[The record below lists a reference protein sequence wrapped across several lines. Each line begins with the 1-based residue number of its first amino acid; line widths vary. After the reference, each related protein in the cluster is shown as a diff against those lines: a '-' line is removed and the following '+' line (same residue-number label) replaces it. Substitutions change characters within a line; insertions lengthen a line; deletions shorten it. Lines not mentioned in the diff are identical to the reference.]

1 MADLNAFIDAV
12 NKDVNATV
20 VPQIEK
26 LTRGIGAQAAADY
39 VPKVAAFADQLVKEI
54 VDEQSIVVRD
64 FVTKLIQDLFQRYRP
79 DVVGDL
85 RTKIVRDGIEIV
97 GEGVRLDLKRRDTGA
112 VVSSLDIPV
121 SLTIKVDGV
130 SLSITETTIGLDVI
144 R

>member
-12 NKDVNATV
+12 NKDVNAAV
-20 VPQIEK
+20 VPQIET
-26 LTRGIGAQAAADY
+26 LTRGIGAQAVADY

-85 RTKIVRDGIEIV
+85 RTKIVRDGIEII
-97 GEGVRLDLKRRDTGA
+97 GEGIRLDLKRRDTGA

-121 SLTIKVDGV
+121 SVKIKLDGLALTIQ
-130 SLSITETTIGLDVI
+130 ENTIKLDVV
-144 R
+144 

>member
-1 MADLNAFIDAV
+1 MADVNAFIDAV
-12 NKDVNATV
+12 GKDVNATV
-20 VPQIEK
+20 VPQIET
-26 LTRGIGAQAAADY
+26 LTRGIGAQAVADY

-112 VVSSLDIPV
+112 IVSSLDIPV
-121 SLTIKVDGV
+121 SVKIKLDGMTLTLQENVIK
-130 SLSITETTIGLDVI
+130 LDVV
-144 R
+144 

>member
-20 VPQIEK
+20 VPQIET

-79 DVVGDL
+79 DVAGNL
-85 RTKIVRDGIEIV
+85 RTKIVHDGIEII
-97 GEGVRLDLKRRDTGA
+97 GEGIRLDLKHRDTGA
-112 VVSSLDIPV
+112 VISSLDIPV
-121 SLTIKVDGV
+121 SLKIKLDGLALTIQENTIK
-130 SLSITETTIGLDVI
+130 LDVV
-144 R
+144 

>member
-12 NKDVNATV
+12 NKDVNAAV
-20 VPQIEK
+20 VPQIET
-26 LTRGIGAQAAADY
+26 LTRGIGDQAVADY

-112 VVSSLDIPV
+112 IVSSLDIPV
-121 SLTIKVDGV
+121 SLKIKLDGMTLTLQENV
-130 SLSITETTIGLDVI
+130 IKLDVV
-144 R
+144 